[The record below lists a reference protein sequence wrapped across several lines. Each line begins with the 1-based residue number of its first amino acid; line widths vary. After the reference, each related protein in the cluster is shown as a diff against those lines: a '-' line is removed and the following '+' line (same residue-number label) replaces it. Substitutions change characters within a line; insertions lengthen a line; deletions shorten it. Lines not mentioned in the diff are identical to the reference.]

1 MLLFCKLSAC
11 SSLLR
16 SLLAFLQRSPNVW
29 IRGFRHVL
37 QRLDSLNCLHVD
49 IYILLYRTLTY
60 MRSYGCSAGP
70 LKLNEVR
77 SL

>member
-1 MLLFCKLSAC
+1 MLALRCFAACLHFFSAG
-11 SSLLR
+11 
-16 SLLAFLQRSPNVW
+16 PDVW